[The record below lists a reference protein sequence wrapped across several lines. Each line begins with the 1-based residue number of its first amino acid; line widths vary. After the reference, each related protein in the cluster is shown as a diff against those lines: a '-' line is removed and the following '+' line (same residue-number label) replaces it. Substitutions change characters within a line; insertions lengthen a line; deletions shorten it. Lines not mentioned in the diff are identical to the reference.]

1 MNGEHKVYRVNH
13 SWLYGNVKPYFAQK
27 GITLL
32 KDDMLFI
39 EKCLGNIPQE
49 RHRHV
54 MRDYLAIWNT
64 TVAEKE
70 NAPSI
75 PINARF
81 EANTYLRNAS
91 GIDAIE

>member
-1 MNGEHKVYRVNH
+1 
-13 SWLYGNVKPYFAQK
+13 
-27 GITLL
+27 
-32 KDDMLFI
+32 MLFI

-49 RHRHV
+49 RHRLV